1 MVLFYPTGYFK
12 WRTYCMITKYFEQI
26 NIAYEDI
33 KAGKYNKTVIENS
46 EVRIVIY
53 KCGIIIRIDIKE
65 NA

>member
-1 MVLFYPTGYFK
+1 
-12 WRTYCMITKYFEQI
+12 MITKYFEQI
-26 NIAYEDI
+26 NIAYGDI

>member
-1 MVLFYPTGYFK
+1 
-12 WRTYCMITKYFEQI
+12 MITKYFDQI

-53 KCGIIIRIDIKE
+53 KCGIIIRIDVKE

>member
-1 MVLFYPTGYFK
+1 
-12 WRTYCMITKYFEQI
+12 MIAKYFEQI
-26 NIAYEDI
+26 KVAYEDI
-33 KAGKYNKTVIENS
+33 SAGKYNKTVIENS